1 LLRKV
6 LMLNVPCM
14 QVVHVIGSDARKIA
28 STLAGGD
35 KQAADAA
42 HAALDAA
49 VARAQ
54 KLRSDA
60 TQEVVSAEHAAE
72 EVVEIARAMLQEVQH
87 LLTPKTAKTA
97 GQTSGQTAG
106 QTAKA
111 AMTAVAEAAAK
122 VTEAAKGDAA
132 KPAAATSAAAATPAV
147 AAAVPARQAAAPASS
162 TAVADAT
169 AAAAVNDAA
178 AAALEATAA
187 AAAVIA
193 EKGLA
198 MAEKATDVEVR
209 RMVDMNSNFNRLA
222 LLPGLLCN

>member
-1 LLRKV
+1 MPAAAFIEVHDTRGHHFRQNSV
-6 LMLNVPCM
+6 ACM
-14 QVVHVIGSDARKIA
+14 QVVHVIGADARKVV

-49 VARAQ
+49 VAKAQ

-60 TQEVVSAEHAAE
+60 KQGIVTAEHAAE

-87 LLTPKTAKTA
+87 LLTPKAAKTAGHTA

-106 QTAKA
+106 QAAKAAMAAMTGAASKVAETAKA
-111 AMTAVAEAAAK
+111 AKTD
-122 VTEAAKGDAA
+122 TA
-132 KPAAATSAAAATPAV
+132 KPAATTKATTTATAAAGSP
-147 AAAVPARQAAAPASS
+147 
-162 TAVADAT
+162 

-193 EKGLA
+193 EKGMA
-198 MAEKATDVEVR
+198 MVDSATDVEVR
-209 RMVDMNSNFNRLA
+209 CMPLERR
-222 LLPGLLCN
+222 